1 MENLDIFACP
11 CTGESL
17 VHDAVAGALVGRSH
31 RYAIRDDILRLNPE
45 LQDASLRDYYESV
58 NGKKPPVVGDFFDGE
73 FDPVEGYYRR
83 SKKSALVDLLP
94 ADLGIALDVGGGSG
108 EILRSLA
115 HHADSRYAAIVV
127 LDWASSAMRP
137 SARRLA
143 DSPAHVFVEADATRL
158 PIRARSVD
166 FIFNSEMI
174 EHLQPS
180 QSEAMLAEFKRVLKP
195 GGKVLLTTPNGLE
208 YRRVLQEGILT
219 LMLLGTGRR
228 PGDLVARER
237 LKARLFRPYL
247 KVTGHHFADLEAVER
262 NAQIGHFNVLR
273 PRVLAR
279 QAQRQGL
286 VVKRTLVRIFVPLVV
301 PRGIK
306 SGRKDPRALDRLETL
321 VQKLRLD
328 RFLLSC
334 QMQLLENPA

>member
-1 MENLDIFACP
+1 
-11 CTGESL
+11 
-17 VHDAVAGALVGRSH
+17 
-31 RYAIRDDILRLNPE
+31 
-45 LQDASLRDYYESV
+45 
-58 NGKKPPVVGDFFDGE
+58 
-73 FDPVEGYYRR
+73 
-83 SKKSALVDLLP
+83 
-94 ADLGIALDVGGGSG
+94 
-108 EILRSLA
+108 
-115 HHADSRYAAIVV
+115 
-127 LDWASSAMRP
+127 MRP

-306 SGRKDPRALDRLETL
+306 AGRKDPRALDRLETL

>member
-1 MENLDIFACP
+1 M
-11 CTGESL
+11 
-17 VHDAVAGALVGRSH
+17 
-31 RYAIRDDILRLNPE
+31 
-45 LQDASLRDYYESV
+45 

-83 SKKSALVDLLP
+83 SKKRALVDLLP

-108 EILRSLA
+108 EILRSLI
-115 HHADSRYAAIVV
+115 HHADSRYAAVVV

-143 DSPAHVFVEADATRL
+143 DSPRHIFVEADATRL
-158 PIRARSVD
+158 PIRDRSVD

-208 YRRVLQEGILT
+208 YRRVLQEGVLSM
-219 LMLLGTGRR
+219 MLLASGRR
-228 PGDLVARER
+228 PGDLAARER

-247 KVTGHHFADLEAVER
+247 KLTGHHFADLEAVER

-273 PRVLAR
+273 PRVLAG

-286 VVKRTLVRIFVPLVV
+286 AVRRTLVRILVPIVV

-306 SGRKDPRALDRLETL
+306 TGRRDPRALDRLESL
-321 VQKLRLD
+321 VQRLRLD
-328 RFLLSC
+328 RFFLSC
-334 QMQLLENPA
+334 QMHLLEKPA